1 MHGLNC
7 KTGWILK
14 QLLQKTRCLKMGTT
28 YYTRNSCA
36 IMMQDVGIGVN
47 DIQNYRVAERV
58 REELGYWDATH
69 LKA

>member
-1 MHGLNC
+1 
-7 KTGWILK
+7 
-14 QLLQKTRCLKMGTT
+14 MGTT
-28 YYTRNSCA
+28 YYIRKSCA

-47 DIQNYRVAERV
+47 DIQIYRVAERV

>member
-14 QLLQKTRCLKMGTT
+14 AIIAKKTSSLKSCRWGLHTT
-28 YYTRNSCA
+28 QDA

-58 REELGYWDATH
+58 REELGY
-69 LKA
+69 